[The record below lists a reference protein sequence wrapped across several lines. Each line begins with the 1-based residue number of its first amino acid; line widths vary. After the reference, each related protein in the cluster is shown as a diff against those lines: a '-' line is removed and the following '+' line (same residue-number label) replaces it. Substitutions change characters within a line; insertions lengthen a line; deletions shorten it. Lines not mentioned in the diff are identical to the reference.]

1 MSPGTNENHHTLDNM
16 ADAKLQRTIQRF
28 EAKIALGTYYEAH
41 QTLRT
46 IVNRYVKAS
55 QYNEALDLLNQ
66 GASILAE
73 NKQYAMASDLI
84 SYLIQ
89 IYVDAGI
96 KSTDHTRKA
105 QLIQLIS
112 ALPDTENSLIDL
124 SRQAIEWSLS
134 DSNKFG
140 DCELHH
146 VFGMKLLNLIKH
158 SPVSP
163 EGSIKS
169 EEEKQKLFS
178 IVELHLILGT
188 YDSIPAYVDYL
199 FEWWQQTKT
208 ADAGVF
214 IGRAI
219 LNYAYLR
226 NIKFLQDARDRFMA
240 KLQQQVPDY
249 EQVDLVTYF
258 AKHPLANFFQLLTL
272 LLQKEKNLSSS
283 KFLKLYGQYKTQL
296 QNSELVAPVEYLG
309 NTYFDLKLGNT
320 GSNLNM
326 LANMMGGL
334 FS

>member
-1 MSPGTNENHHTLDNM
+1 M

-28 EAKIALGTYYEAH
+28 EAKIALGSYYEAH

-46 IVNRYVKAS
+46 IVNRYAKAT

-73 NKQYAMASDLI
+73 NKQFAMASDLI

-89 IYVDAGI
+89 IYTDAGI
-96 KSTDHTRKA
+96 KSSENSRKA

-112 ALPDTENSLIDL
+112 ILPATENSLIDL
-124 SRQAIEWSLS
+124 SRQAIAWSLS

-146 VFGMKLLNLIKH
+146 VFGMKFLNLIKH
-158 SPVSP
+158 TSVTP
-163 EGSIKS
+163 ENVIKS
-169 EEEKQKLFS
+169 DEEKQKLFG
-178 IVELHLILGT
+178 IAELHLILGT

-199 FEWWQQTKT
+199 FEWWEQTKT
-208 ADAGVF
+208 TDAG
-214 IGRAI
+214 IYMGRAV

-226 NIKFLQDARDRFMA
+226 NIKFLQNARDRFIE
-240 KLQQQVPDY
+240 KLQNQVQDH
-249 EQVDLVTYF
+249 EQIDLVIYF
-258 AKHPLANFFQLLTL
+258 HQHPLANYFQLLAL
-272 LLQKEKNLSSS
+272 LLRKEKALSSS
-283 KFLKLYGQYKTQL
+283 KFLKLYSQYKPQL

-309 NTYFDLKLGNT
+309 NTYFDLKLGNS
-320 GSNLNM
+320 GSNQNM